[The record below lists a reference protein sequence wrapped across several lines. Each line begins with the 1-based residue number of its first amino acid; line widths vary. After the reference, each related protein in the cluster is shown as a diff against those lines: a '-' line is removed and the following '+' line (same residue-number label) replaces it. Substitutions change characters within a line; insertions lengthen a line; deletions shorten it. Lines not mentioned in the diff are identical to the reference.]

1 MAAHV
6 AYSGRILSESQQKGR
21 PKPAASEGLSIMAN
35 IARGFTS
42 VMAQRRE
49 PPELRERDAPEHPVP
64 ITFRHTKKWET
75 EKAYLR
81 ELEFA

>member
-1 MAAHV
+1 
-6 AYSGRILSESQQKGR
+6 
-21 PKPAASEGLSIMAN
+21 MAN